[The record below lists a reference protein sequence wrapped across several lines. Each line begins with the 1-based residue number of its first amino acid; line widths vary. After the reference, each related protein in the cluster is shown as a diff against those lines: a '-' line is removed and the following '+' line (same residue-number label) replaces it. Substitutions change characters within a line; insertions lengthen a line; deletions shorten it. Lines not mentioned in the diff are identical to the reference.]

1 MKNDH
6 LEQEPFVV
14 CMDCGRKQHQIC
26 VLHHDQIWPQG
37 FCCDNCLKMKGAKR
51 KENKFC
57 AKKLPTSKLGIYIE
71 TRVNNFLK
79 KKEAGAGEVHIRV
92 VASSDKVILDF
103 ISCLWQFKLNIW
115 ILTLIPRYNMT
126 DIHLLS
132 RWWKWSLEWG
142 RDSWN
147 PANCTLNSRIGR
159 RRCLHL
165 KRLTELT
172 FVSLAC
178 TYR

>member
-14 CMDCGRKQHQIC
+14 CSDCGRKQHQIC
-26 VLHHDQIWPQG
+26 VLHHDQIWPIG
-37 FCCDNCLKMKGAKR
+37 FCCDNCFKMKGAKR

-92 VASSDKVILDF
+92 VASSDKVS
-103 ISCLWQFKLNIW
+103 ISDIIYIFLLM
-115 ILTLIPRYNMT
+115 LIRPINVPPLFVFT
-126 DIHLLS
+126 ELLVTSGAS
-132 RWWKWSLEWG
+132 RWHVKPLV
-142 RDSWN
+142 
-147 PANCTLNSRIGR
+147 PAA
-159 RRCLHL
+159 
-165 KRLTELT
+165 
-172 FVSLAC
+172 FPVVS
-178 TYR
+178 THSSFKEG

>member
-6 LEQEPFVV
+6 LEQEPFVL

-37 FCCDNCLKMKGAKR
+37 FCCDNCLKKKGAKR
-51 KENKFC
+51 KDNKFS

-92 VASSDKVILDF
+92 VASSDKVN
-103 ISCLWQFKLNIW
+103 KTNI
-115 ILTLIPRYNMT
+115 
-126 DIHLLS
+126 H
-132 RWWKWSLEWG
+132 
-142 RDSWN
+142 
-147 PANCTLNSRIGR
+147 
-159 RRCLHL
+159 RCC
-165 KRLTELT
+165 KI
-172 FVSLAC
+172 
-178 TYR
+178 Y